1 MLEWMT
7 KFFFPKRVLDPLVY
21 GEYPAEMRQCPRLE
35 MPRFSP
41 KEKEL
46 LRGSIDFIGLNH
58 YTTLYAKDCF
68 HSPCPSGGDHAIRG
82 YVNTTGYRDGTA
94 IGEPV
99 YKTFSIN

>member
-1 MLEWMT
+1 
-7 KFFFPKRVLDPLVY
+7 
-21 GEYPAEMRQCPRLE
+21 MRQCPRLE

-82 YVNTTGYRDGTA
+82 YVNTTGHWDDAA
-94 IGEPV
+94 IGELDTPHRHHRMN
-99 YKTFSIN
+99 YKTGIGSSFTKATLLF